1 MERSPVALRW
11 MVGYQAGKSNHMNTF
26 TNRALAGALALTL
39 TCVFSSAALAHPGNG
54 HGQSTVQHGNSG
66 RHGNSGEHGN
76 SRQHTDSDQHADA
89 SRHGNSA
96 IAHSCLNPAGHM
108 RGWCQTH
115 TGGDFVTGRVTGVNG
130 NMATVLLSNGQTID
144 ANTQYL
150 VNRGQ
155 VLTVGQQVTLR
166 GLWQNGAFDVNNGVY
181 NNYSGSYSVASI
193 KGMVLSVSG
202 TTIQIAQGFSLV
214 KINDANAAVNGVLYP
229 GRTITA
235 SGNWSGT
242 TFVANTIR

>member
-66 RHGNSGEHGN
+66 
-76 SRQHTDSDQHADA
+76 
-89 SRHGNSA
+89 RHGNSA

-202 TTIQIAQGFSLV
+202 TTIQIAQGFNLV